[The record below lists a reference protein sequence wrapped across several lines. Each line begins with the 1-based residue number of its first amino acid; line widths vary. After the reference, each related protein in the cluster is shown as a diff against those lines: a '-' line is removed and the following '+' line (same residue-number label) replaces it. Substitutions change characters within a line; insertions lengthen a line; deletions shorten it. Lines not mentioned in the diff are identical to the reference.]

1 MKMRTKVPIY
11 LLILTLF
18 ISCAQIAV
26 NNRLSELK
34 ETLEPLLGIAKQEDM
49 VRMFG
54 IPERK
59 EKIGNSEFWYIHIS
73 YGQRASVYSPS
84 SYYVGGKSWES
95 YDDITLEFDRNGTLI
110 SYRFFV
116 QR

>member
-1 MKMRTKVPIY
+1 MKIRVSA
-11 LLILTLF
+11 LIFLFTLTLF
-18 ISCAQIAV
+18 SGCAQIAV

-34 ETLEPLLGIAKQEDM
+34 ETLEPLIGKAKQEDI

-84 SYYVGGKSWES
+84 SYFAGGKSWES
-95 YDDITLEFDRNGTLI
+95 YDDITLEFDRYGTLM
-110 SYRFFV
+110 SCRFFV